1 MRRPLI
7 GLTAYAQ
14 QVQYGSNNQVVGML
28 PMSYIKAVHAAGGR
42 AAASDSKLARTLGQ

>member
-14 QVQYGSNNQVVGML
+14 QVRYGSNDVMAGML
-28 PMSYIKAVHAAGGR
+28 PM
-42 AAASDSKLARTLGQ
+42 T

>member
-14 QVQYGSNNQVVGML
+14 QVHYGHSDVMAGML
-28 PMSYIKAVHAAGGR
+28 PMTYVKAVHETRGA
-42 AAASDSKLARTLGQ
+42 DHP